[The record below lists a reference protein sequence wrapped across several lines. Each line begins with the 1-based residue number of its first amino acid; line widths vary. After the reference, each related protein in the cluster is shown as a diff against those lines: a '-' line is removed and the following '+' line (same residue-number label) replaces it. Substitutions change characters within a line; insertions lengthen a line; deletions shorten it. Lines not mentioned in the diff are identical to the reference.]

1 MASGEDASVDFFIQY
16 LDENWSGVFYSMDE
30 QNLNDQ
36 KIIINSKYLAPY
48 FNTMTAKVIRTIT
61 GFNWSEMIRN
71 TIYHE
76 MIHAKDPASNHHYLK
91 EPYDTSNKELYYA
104 SWTEFATM
112 TGQFFEAI
120 KNKVTES
127 INALLNDKSLNKKKY
142 DEKINEISLVLQ
154 NILDYYSGKD
164 QSLNNETKY
173 FIQGTIGNDIQ
184 KFIRGIYQFFEQISG
199 VEFIGYE
206 LTSLTN
212 FLKWIKKYN
221 PEGWKEFNKDL
232 YLTIQE
238 CVDTIN
244 DATPKA
250 YYKITEL
257 LYPSGNF
264 INYLAQF
271 NGSKNQTKAYQ
282 KIIEDYYLELL
293 KTAPKIN
300 VGGLGSFK
308 KMEKKAKYGYY

>member
-1 MASGEDASVDFFIQY
+1 MY
-16 LDENWSGVFYSMDE
+16 K

-36 KIIINSKYLAPY
+36 RIIINSKYLAPY
-48 FNTMTAKVIRTIT
+48 FNTVIAKVIKKMT
-61 GFNWSEMIRN
+61 GLNWSEMIR
-71 TIYHE
+71 TTLYHE
-76 MIHAKDPASNHHYLK
+76 MIHAKDPARNNHYLK
-91 EPYDTSNKELYYA
+91 EPYDASKNEIYYA
-104 SWTEFATM
+104 SWAEFATM
-112 TGQFFEAI
+112 TGQFMEI
-120 KNKVTES
+120 TKNKVTES
-127 INALLNDKSLNKKKY
+127 INALLADNSLNKKKY
-142 DEKINEISLVLQ
+142 DEKIDEIRLVLQ

-164 QSLNNETKY
+164 QSLNNETKN
-173 FIQGTIGNDIQ
+173 FIQGTVGNNIQ
-184 KFIRGIYQFFEQISG
+184 NFIRGIYQFLEQVSG
-199 VEFIGYE
+199 AEFIGYE
-206 LTSLTN
+206 LTDLTN
-212 FLKWIKKYN
+212 YLSLIKKYN

-271 NGSKNQTKAYQ
+271 NGSKKQTEAYQ
-282 KIIEDYYLELL
+282 KIIKDYYLELL